1 MDGIPFVGHFL
12 NDVRYALRSFR
23 KSPVFVAVAVLSL
36 ALGIGANT
44 AIFTLIDQVLLR
56 LLPVKDPQQLVLL
69 WGRGQ
74 HYGSNNGPNKLSYPM
89 YEDFRDKNQVF
100 SGMFCRNDMQFSLNF
115 EGKTEHISGEL
126 VSGTYFPVLGVGAAV
141 GRVFNP
147 SDDQNPG
154 GEPYAVLSYRYWISR
169 FAGDPRVI
177 GKKLILNGYPFTV
190 VGVSQAG
197 FDGTDP
203 TRSPQIRVPVVMK
216 LEVDQLG
223 FYDLKKRR
231 ARWVNVYG
239 RLKPGVSMEQAKA
252 GLQPLM
258 HQMLDME
265 VQDKDFAKAAPETKQ
280 AFLKMWLD
288 LLPASKGRSYLREQF
303 SNSLL
308 VLMAIVGLV
317 LLIACANVAN
327 LLIARATARQKE
339 IAVRLALGAGR
350 GQIVSQLLVES
361 LLLSLAGGAA
371 GLLLAIW
378 IDESLVSFL
387 PTGATNTLAIS
398 ATPDWRILLFTLAV
412 SLGTGIIFGL
422 VPALQATRPDLAPT
436 LKDEVGAIT
445 STSSIGLRKTL
456 VVAQVTLSLLLLIG
470 AGLFIRSLKNLKGI
484 DPGFTTRN
492 LLTFFIDAPLNGY
505 KPERSRAIYR
515 QIYESLNGLP
525 GVEAASMAVMAVM
538 EGSEWDNSIS
548 VEGYRAKPNEW
559 IESYMNYV
567 SPGYFKAMDVPILM
581 GRDFRPSDEDPKA
594 PKVCLINE
602 KLAKKYFPEGRAV
615 GRHIGMGG
623 DPGTKTDIEVIGIFR
638 DMKYEGMR
646 DEVPIETI
654 QPFEQMEFTLG
665 MNVYIRT
672 ARDPEQMFS
681 AARHA
686 VQQIDATLPVVDM
699 KTLEK
704 QVDNSLVTERL
715 VATLS
720 SAFGVLATLLAS
732 IGLYGVMAY
741 TVARRTREIGIRM
754 ALGAATG
761 DVVWLVMKEV
771 LVLVAVGIVLGLG
784 ASWGLTRYV
793 QRQLYGI
800 QPNDLMTIVLAT
812 IGIAFVALAAG
823 YVPARRAT
831 RVDPIRALRWE

>member
-1 MDGIPFVGHFL
+1 VDGILFVANFL
-12 NDVRYALRSFR
+12 NDIRYAFRTFR

-69 WGRGQ
+69 WGRGP
-74 HYGSNNGPNKLSYPM
+74 HYGSNNGRNKISYPM

-100 SGMFCRNDMQFSLNF
+100 SGMFCRNGMDFSLNF
-115 EGKTEHISGEL
+115 EGKTERIAGEV
-126 VSGTYFPVLGVGAAV
+126 VSGTYFPVLGVGAAL
-141 GRVFNP
+141 GRVFDP
-147 SDDQNPG
+147 SDDQTPG

-203 TRSPQIRVPVVMK
+203 TEAPQIRIPVMMK
-216 LEVDQLG
+216 LQVDQLG
-223 FYDLKKRR
+223 FYDLKSRR
-231 ARWVNVYG
+231 GRWVNAYG
-239 RLKPGVSMEQAKA
+239 RLKPGIGMVQAKA

-258 HQMLDME
+258 HQMLEME
-265 VQDKDFAKAAPETKQ
+265 VQEKDFSQAAPETKQ
-280 AFLKMWLD
+280 SFLRMWLD
-288 LLPASKGRSYLREQF
+288 LLPASNGRSNLRDQF

-339 IAVRLALGAGR
+339 IAVRLALGASR
-350 GQIVSQLLVES
+350 GQIISQLLIES
-361 LLLSLAGGAA
+361 LMLSLAGGVA

-378 IDESLVSFL
+378 IDNALVGFL
-387 PTGATNTLAIS
+387 PAGTNTLTIS
-398 ATPDWRILLFTLAV
+398 ATPDWRILSFTLAI
-412 SLGTGIIFGL
+412 SLLTGLIFGL
-422 VPALQATRPDLAPT
+422 IPALQATRPDLAPT
-436 LKDEVGAIT
+436 LKDQVGAIT
-445 STSSIGLRKTL
+445 STASVGLRKSL

-470 AGLFIRSLKNLKGI
+470 AGLFIRSLKNLKSL

-492 LLTFFIDAPLNGY
+492 LLTFAIDPPLNGY
-505 KPERSRAIYR
+505 QPERSRAIYR
-515 QIYESLNGLP
+515 QIYESLNALP
-525 GVEAASMAVMAVM
+525 GVESASFAIMPVM
-538 EGSEWDNSIS
+538 EGYEWDSS
-548 VEGYRAKPNEW
+548 VTVDSYKAKPTEGLDPH
-559 IESYMNYV
+559 MNFV
-567 SPGYFKAMDVPILM
+567 SPGYFKAMDVPILQ
-581 GRDFRPSDEDPKA
+581 GRDFRPSDEGKSA
-594 PKVCLINE
+594 PKVCMIND
-602 KLAKKYFPEGRAV
+602 KFAKQYFPEGRAL
-615 GRHIGMGG
+615 GHRIGMGS
-623 DPGTKTDIEVIGIFR
+623 DPGTKTDIEIVGVFR
-638 DMKYEGMR
+638 DMRYEGMR
-646 DEVPIETI
+646 DEVPIEMI
-654 QPFEQMEFTLG
+654 RPYEQLDFTLG
-665 MNVYIRT
+665 MSVYIRT

-681 AARHA
+681 AARRA
-686 VQQIDATLPVVDM
+686 VQQVDATLPVVDM

-761 DVVWLVMKEV
+761 NVVWLVMKEV
-771 LVLVAVGIVLGLG
+771 LILVGVGVALGLG

-793 QRQLYGI
+793 QKELYGI
-800 QPNDLMTIVLAT
+800 QPNDLMTITLAT
-812 IGIAFVALAAG
+812 IGIACVALAAG

>member
-1 MDGIPFVGHFL
+1 MGHFL
-12 NDVRYALRSFR
+12 NDIRYALRTFR

-56 LLPVKDPQQLVLL
+56 LLPVKDPQRLVLL
-69 WGRGQ
+69 WTRGQ
-74 HYGSNNGPNKLSYPM
+74 HYGSNSGANKISYPM

-100 SGMFCRNDMQFSLNF
+100 SGMFCRDDLDFSLNF
-115 EGKTEHISGEL
+115 EGKTERISGEV
-126 VSGTYFPVLGVGAAV
+126 VSGSYFPVLGVGAAL
-141 GRVFNP
+141 GRVFNV
-147 SDDQNPG
+147 SDDQSVG
-154 GEPYAVLSYRYWISR
+154 GVPYAVLSYRYWMSR
-169 FAGDPRVI
+169 FAGDPQVI
-177 GKKLILNGYPFTV
+177 GKKLVLNGFPFTV

-203 TRSPQIRVPVVMK
+203 AHSPQVRIPIIMK
-216 LEVDQLG
+216 LQVDPQG
-223 FYDLKKRR
+223 FYDLKNRR
-231 ARWVNVYG
+231 NRWVNAYG
-239 RLKPGVSMEQAKA
+239 RMKPGVTLEQAKA
-252 GLQPLM
+252 SLQPLL

-265 VQDKDFAKAAPETKQ
+265 VQEKDFARAAPEDKQ
-280 AFLKMWLD
+280 AFQRMWIT
-288 LLPASKGRSYLREQF
+288 LLPAAKGRSFLRDRF
-303 SNSLL
+303 SNPLL

-339 IAVRLALGAGR
+339 IAVRLALGASR

-371 GLLLAIW
+371 GLLLAVW
-378 IDESLVSFL
+378 IDETLVNFL
-387 PTGATNTLAIS
+387 PKGTSILTIS
-398 ATPDWRILLFTLAV
+398 ASPDWRILLFTLSI
-412 SLGTGIIFGL
+412 SLATGIIFGL

-445 STSSIGLRKTL
+445 STASTGLRKSL
-456 VVAQVTLSLLLLIG
+456 VVAQVTLSLLLLVG
-470 AGLFIRSLKNLKGI
+470 AGLFIRSLKNLKDL
-484 DPGFTTRN
+484 DPGFKTRN
-492 LLTFFIDAPLNGY
+492 LVTFSIDAPLNGY
-505 KPERSRAIYR
+505 KPERSREMYR
-515 QIYESLNGLP
+515 QIYAALSALP
-525 GVEAASMAVMAVM
+525 GVESASMAVMPVM
-538 EGSEWDNSIS
+538 EGYEWDSS
-548 VEGYRAKPNEW
+548 VTVDTFTGKRPDGLGPH
-559 IESYMNYV
+559 MNFV
-567 SPGYFKAMDVPILM
+567 SPGYFKTLDVPILQ
-581 GRDFRPSDEDPKA
+581 GRDFRPSDQGKNA
-594 PKVCLINE
+594 PLVCMIND
-602 KLAKKYFPEGRAV
+602 KFAKKFFPEGRAV
-615 GRHIGMGG
+615 GHRIGMGG
-623 DPGTKTDIEVIGIFR
+623 DPGTKTDIEVVGVFG

-646 DEVPIETI
+646 DEVPIEMI
-654 QPFEQMEFTLG
+654 RPYEQLDFTLG
-665 MNVYIRT
+665 MSVYIRT
-672 ARDPEQMFS
+672 AREPEQIFS

-761 DVVWLVMKEV
+761 SVVWLVMKEV
-771 LVLVAVGIVLGLG
+771 LVLVGVGIVLGLG

-793 QRQLYGI
+793 QKQLYGI

-812 IGIAFVALAAG
+812 IVIASVALAAG

>member
-1 MDGIPFVGHFL
+1 VGNIL
-12 NDVRYALRSFR
+12 NDIRYALRTFR

-69 WGRGQ
+69 WDRGQ
-74 HYGSNNGPNKLSYPM
+74 HYGSNNGPNKISYPM

-100 SGMFCRNDMQFSLNF
+100 SGMFCRDDMNFSLNF
-115 EGKTEHISGEL
+115 EGKTEHVSGEM
-126 VSGTYFPVLGVGAAV
+126 VSGSYFPVLGVGAAL

-147 SDDQNPG
+147 SDDQSPG
-154 GEPYAVLSYRYWISR
+154 GEPYAVLSYRYWMSR
-169 FAGDPRVI
+169 FSGDPQVI
-177 GKKLILNGYPFTV
+177 GKKLVLNGYPFTV

-203 TRSPQIRVPVVMK
+203 LRSPQIRVPIMMK
-216 LEVDQLG
+216 LQVDTFG
-223 FYDLKKRR
+223 YYEFKNRR
-231 ARWVNVYG
+231 NRWVNAYG
-239 RLKPGVSMEQAKA
+239 RLKPGVTMERAKA
-252 GLQPLM
+252 SLQPLM
-258 HQMLDME
+258 HQMLEME
-265 VQDKDFAKAAPETKQ
+265 VQEKDFAHAAPETKQ
-280 AFLKMWLD
+280 AFLRMWID
-288 LLPASKGRSYLREQF
+288 LIPAAKGRSYLRDQF

-339 IAVRLALGAGR
+339 IAVRLALGASR
-350 GQIVSQLLVES
+350 GQIVSQLLIES
-361 LLLSLAGGAA
+361 LLLSLAGGLA
-371 GLLLAIW
+371 GLLLAVW
-378 IDESLVSFL
+378 IDETLVSFL
-387 PTGATNTLAIS
+387 PSGTRTLTIS
-398 ATPDWRILLFTLAV
+398 AAPDWRVLAFTIGISLL
-412 SLGTGIIFGL
+412 TGIIFGL
-422 VPALQATRPDLAPT
+422 VPALQATRPNLAPT

-470 AGLFIRSLKNLKGI
+470 AGLFIRSLQNLKNL
-484 DPGFTTRN
+484 DPGFKTRN
-492 LLTFFIDAPLNGY
+492 LLTFAIDAPLNGY
-505 KPERSRAIYR
+505 KPQRSREIYR
-515 QIYESLNGLP
+515 QIYESLNALP
-525 GVEAASMAVMAVM
+525 GVESASFAVMAVI
-538 EGSEWDNSIS
+538 EGNEWDSS
-548 VEGYRAKPNEW
+548 VTVDSYHAKPGEW
-559 IESYMNYV
+559 IDPHMNFL
-567 SPGYFKAMDVPILM
+567 SPGYFNSLNVPILQ
-581 GRDFRPSDEDPKA
+581 GRDFRASDQGKDA
-594 PKVCLINE
+594 PKVCMINE
-602 KLAKKYFPEGRAV
+602 KFAKKYFPEGRAV
-615 GRHIGMGG
+615 GHRVGMGG
-623 DPGTKTDIEVIGIFR
+623 DPGTKTDIEVVGVFG

-646 DEVPIETI
+646 DEVPIEMVR
-654 QPFEQMEFTLG
+654 PYEQVDFTLG
-665 MNVYIRT
+665 LNAYIRT
-672 ARDPEQMFS
+672 TREPEQMFS
-681 AARHA
+681 AARRA
-686 VQQIDATLPVVDM
+686 VQQIDPMLPVVEM

-720 SAFGVLATLLAS
+720 SAFGLLATLLAS

-761 DVVWLVMKEV
+761 SVVWLVMKEV
-771 LVLVAVGIVLGLG
+771 LILVGVGIVLGLG

-793 QRQLYGI
+793 QKQLYGI
-800 QPNDLMTIVLAT
+800 QPNDLTTIALAT
-812 IGIAFVALAAG
+812 IGIACVALAAG

>member
-1 MDGIPFVGHFL
+1 MGHFL
-12 NDVRYALRSFR
+12 NDIRYALRTFR
-23 KSPVFVAVAVLSL
+23 KSPVFVVVAVLSL

-56 LLPVKDPQQLVLL
+56 LLPVKDPQRLVLL
-69 WGRGQ
+69 WTRGQ
-74 HYGSNNGPNKLSYPM
+74 HYGSNSGANKISYPM

-100 SGMFCRNDMQFSLNF
+100 SGMFCRDDLDFSLNF
-115 EGKTEHISGEL
+115 EGKTERISGEV
-126 VSGTYFPVLGVGAAV
+126 VSGSYFPVLGVGAAL
-141 GRVFNP
+141 GRVFNV
-147 SDDQNPG
+147 SDDQSG
-154 GEPYAVLSYRYWISR
+154 GGVPYAVLSYRYWMSR
-169 FAGDPRVI
+169 FAGDRQVI
-177 GKKLILNGYPFTV
+177 GKKLVLNGFPFMV

-203 TRSPQIRVPVVMK
+203 AHSPQVRIPIMMK
-216 LEVDQLG
+216 LQVDPQG
-223 FYDLKKRR
+223 FYDLKNRR
-231 ARWVNVYG
+231 NRWVNAYG
-239 RLKPGVSMEQAKA
+239 RMKPGVTLEQAKA
-252 GLQPLM
+252 SLQPLL

-265 VQDKDFAKAAPETKQ
+265 VQEKDFARAAPEDKQ
-280 AFLKMWLD
+280 AFQRMWIT
-288 LLPASKGRSYLREQF
+288 LLPAAKGRSFLRDRF
-303 SNSLL
+303 SNPLL

-339 IAVRLALGAGR
+339 IAVRLALGANR
-350 GQIVSQLLVES
+350 AQIVSQLLVES
-361 LLLSLAGGAA
+361 LMLSLAGGLT
-371 GLLLAIW
+371 GLLLAVW
-378 IDESLVSFL
+378 IDETLVNFL
-387 PTGATNTLAIS
+387 PKGTSILTIS
-398 ATPDWRILLFTLAV
+398 ASPDWRILLFTLGI
-412 SLGTGIIFGL
+412 SLATGIIFGL

-445 STSSIGLRKTL
+445 STASTGLRKSL
-456 VVAQVTLSLLLLIG
+456 VVAQVTLSLLLLVG
-470 AGLFIRSLKNLKGI
+470 AGLFIRSLKNLKDL
-484 DPGFTTRN
+484 DPGFKTRN
-492 LLTFFIDAPLNGY
+492 LVTFSIDAPLNGY
-505 KPERSRAIYR
+505 KPERSREMYR
-515 QIYESLNGLP
+515 QIYAALSALP
-525 GVEAASMAVMAVM
+525 GVESASMAVMPVM
-538 EGSEWDNSIS
+538 EGYEWDSS
-548 VEGYRAKPNEW
+548 VTVDTFTGKRPDGLGPH
-559 IESYMNYV
+559 MNFV
-567 SPGYFKAMDVPILM
+567 SPGYFKTLDVPILQ
-581 GRDFRPSDEDPKA
+581 GRDFRPSDQGKNA
-594 PKVCLINE
+594 PLVCMIND
-602 KLAKKYFPEGRAV
+602 KFAKKFFPEGRAV
-615 GRHIGMGG
+615 GHRIGMGG
-623 DPGTKTDIEVIGIFR
+623 DPGTKTDIEVVGVFG

-646 DEVPIETI
+646 DEVPIEMI
-654 QPFEQMEFTLG
+654 RPYEQLDFTLG
-665 MNVYIRT
+665 MSVYIRT
-672 ARDPEQMFS
+672 AREPEQIFS

-761 DVVWLVMKEV
+761 SVVWLVMKEV
-771 LVLVAVGIVLGLG
+771 LVLVGVGIVLGLG

-793 QRQLYGI
+793 QKQLYGI

-812 IGIAFVALAAG
+812 IVIASVALAAG